1 MRETRQGEED
11 PVESDSRAQSEYY
24 QTIAREFF
32 RRRGAPFFLS
42 PKDIALIAHWEKMKA
57 PLDTVLEGMEMAFE
71 NFRKGGR
78 SAKILTIGFCEVQ
91 VMKAFGRHAER
102 KAGGARKIVHRDEKR
117 KKLILEI
124 ERFLGAAPPGFVDL
138 KPSFERALVLVRT
151 VGAGEEEL
159 ERIDDR
165 VDEALRRGAS
175 PEEKEALRRET
186 VAEFAGKRGLD
197 LDEVV
202 RTRLAKALRD
212 RHKVP
217 YVSLFYY

>member
-1 MRETRQGEED
+1 MEADG
-11 PVESDSRAQSEYY
+11 RAQSQYY

-42 PKDIALIAHWEKMKA
+42 PKDVALIARWEKMRV
-57 PLDTVLEGMEMAFE
+57 PLDAVLEGMETAFE

-78 SAKILTIGFCEVQ
+78 SAKVLSLGFCEGQ

-102 KAGGARKIVHRDEKR
+102 KAGGARKTVSRDEKKR
-117 KKLILEI
+117 KLIPEI
-124 ERFLGAAPPGFVDL
+124 ERFLRAVPPGFEDL
-138 KPSFERALVLVRT
+138 RASFERALVFIRT
-151 VGAGEEEL
+151 AGAGEEEL
-159 ERIDDR
+159 ERLDDG
-165 VDEALRRGAS
+165 VDEALWRGAS

-186 VAEFAGKRGLD
+186 AVEFAGKRGLD
-197 LDEVV
+197 LEEVL
-202 RTRLAKALRD
+202 RTRLVKALRD

>member
-42 PKDIALIAHWEKMKA
+42 PKDIALIARWEKMKA

-78 SAKILTIGFCEVQ
+78 SAKILTMGFCEVQ

-102 KAGGARKIVHRDEKR
+102 KAGGARKTVHRDEKR

-124 ERFLGAAPPGFVDL
+124 ERFLGAVPPGFEDL
-138 KPSFERALVLVRT
+138 GASFERALALVRPAE
-151 VGAGEEEL
+151 AGEEEL
-159 ERIDDR
+159 ERLDDE
-165 VDEALRRGAS
+165 VDEALWRGAS

-186 VAEFAGKRGLD
+186 AAEFAGKRGLD